1 MTEPTKIR
9 AAVKPE
15 PQTGLFDRT
24 IEDPELESFLEDLYS
39 EEVQAAHETF
49 KKAHKAVYDK
59 LNQMT
64 LEDGEKVR
72 CGQFLV
78 VGKQRSGGGFEVPQ
92 WTKTGI
98 GKITRLD
105 E

>member
-1 MTEPTKIR
+1 MARTK
-9 AAVKPE
+9 AE
-15 PQTGLFDRT
+15 PQRSLPTFDRT
-24 IEDPELESFLEDLYS
+24 IEDPELEMFLEDLHS
-39 EEVQAAHETF
+39 EEVQDAAKRF

-72 CGQFLV
+72 IGEFLV
-78 VGKQRSGGGFEVPQ
+78 TGKRRAGGGFEVPT
-92 WTKTGI
+92 WEKTGI
-98 GKITRLD
+98 GSITRLD